1 MHRLDPVGT
10 KKCYT
15 CERVLPLTCFG
26 NRQNSRDGKAHWC
39 FDCARDYHAAYRR
52 KNPELI
58 RAIQKRTR
66 KKNHEKYLEY
76 QRYATQMRKKMLASP
91 DGIL

>member
-1 MHRLDPVGT
+1 MKRCHT
-10 KKCYT
+10 CKKN
-15 CERVLPLTCFG
+15 LPLTSFG
-26 NRQNSRDGKAHWC
+26 TRSSAKDGKAGWC
-39 FDCARDYHAAYRR
+39 FDCARDYHAEYRK

-66 KKNHEKYLEY
+66 QKNHEKYLAY